1 MRLLSATG
9 VAVFL
14 TLTIGSVN
22 ARANMSLKHVLFEA
36 DGGAIEVEAKRV
48 KDTETRDAVREQ
60 LRHDVREQIPSAT
73 PAMQEHRNQIKY
85 KYEETTRGGR
95 IRIITKD
102 QSALAAVQDYLRS
115 EMTQAHN
122 AKAAT
127 FKFIRG
133 TSLVSVP
140 VTINDR
146 STFLFLLDTGASS
159 TILSSAAADRLGIP
173 KGGNMTM
180 LTAGGY
186 LPVSLRNLESLQVA
200 NARLSRVEIAVAE
213 VPLMQKLHVDGI
225 LGSDYLRRFKV
236 TIDYDNELVE
246 IEPNEPDSISIKM
259 GLISDM
265 EQLSPQPLK
274 QRLISG
280 MPV

>member
-22 ARANMSLKHVLFEA
+22 ALADMSLKRVRFEA

-48 KDTETRDAVREQ
+48 KDTRTRDAVREQ
-60 LRHDVREQIPSAT
+60 LRHEVREQIPSAT

-85 KYEETTRGGR
+85 KFEETTRGGR
-95 IRIITKD
+95 IRIIAKD
-102 QSALAAVQDYLRS
+102 QAALSAVRDYLRS
-115 EMTQAHN
+115 EMTRAPD
-122 AKAAT
+122 AKAVT
-127 FKFIRG
+127 FNFIRG

-146 STFLFLLDTGASS
+146 STLLFLLDTGATS

-180 LTAGGY
+180 LTAGGS

-200 NARLSRVEIAVAE
+200 NGRLTRVEIAVAE

-236 TIDYDNELVE
+236 TIDYDNEVVE
-246 IEPNEPDSISIKM
+246 IEPNEPDRISI
-259 GLISDM
+259 L
-265 EQLSPQPLK
+265 LT
-274 QRLISG
+274 
-280 MPV
+280 